1 MDGLLKA
8 RMARGALIQ
17 LVGKIAS
24 SILGLVAFA
33 MMARYL
39 GVEGFG
45 MYTTATAFLQF
56 FGILMEC
63 GLTLVTI
70 QMISKSNV
78 DENKI
83 LSNIMTFRA
92 ITAFLFLAA
101 APIIVLFFPYP
112 QIVKVG
118 VLVAA
123 ASFFFVSLNQ
133 IFVSYLQK
141 ALRLVIVTIAEN
153 IARLILIVGVMF
165 AMYFDLGLLN
175 ILGWLVVSNLINLAV
190 SWLWGAKWLK
200 LRPAFDWQI
209 WKEIWTRSW
218 PFALSIS
225 LNLIYLKGDTI
236 VLSLFRPPTEVGLY
250 GATYRILDILT
261 MIPTLIMGVAL
272 PVLARFWLENKKEFF
287 ALMQKVFDVFL
298 MLAVPIVFGTMIIAD
313 KIMVFV
319 AGKEFFAAGA
329 ILRVL
334 ILAAGAILLNG
345 LSGYAV
351 VALNQQ
357 RKMIFGYLLA
367 AVLTLIGYFATIPVF
382 GYWGAAW
389 FTVFS
394 ETLILILTSIVVYR
408 TSKFVANFK
417 LLPKILLATIAML
430 VVLKLTISWPVWI
443 LFFEAVFVYFA
454 VLLAIGGLSRRFA
467 FDLLKLK

>member
-1 MDGLLKA
+1 MDGLLRT

-45 MYTTATAFLQF
+45 MYTTVTAFLQF

-92 ITAFLFLAA
+92 ISAFLFLAA
-101 APIIVLFFPYP
+101 APVIVLFFPYP

-133 IFVSYLQK
+133 IFVSYFQK
-141 ALRLVIVTIAEN
+141 ALRLIVVTIAEN
-153 IARLILIVGVMF
+153 VARMILIVGVML
-165 AMYFDLGLLN
+165 AVYFDMGLLN

-190 SWLWGAKWLK
+190 SWFWGAKWLK
-200 LRPAFDWQI
+200 LRPAFDWII

-236 VLSLFRPPTEVGLY
+236 ILSLFRPQAEVGLY
-250 GATYRILDILT
+250 GATYRVLDILT

-272 PVLARFWLENKKEFF
+272 PVLVRFWQENKKEFF
-287 ALMQKVFDVFL
+287 VLMQKIFDCFL
-298 MLAVPIVFGTMIIAD
+298 MLAVPVVLGTMLIAD

-319 AGKEFFAAGA
+319 AGQDFFAAGA

-345 LSGYAV
+345 LSGYAI
-351 VALNQQ
+351 VALNKQ
-357 RKMIFGYLLA
+357 RKMIFGYLFVA
-367 AVLTLIGYFATIPVF
+367 ALTLIGYFVTIPIF

-394 ETLILILTSIVVYR
+394 ETLILILTSIVVFK
-408 TSKFVANFK
+408 TSKFVASFK
-417 LLPKILLATIAML
+417 LLPKILLATIVML
-430 VVLKLTISWPVWI
+430 AVLKLTISWPVWI

-454 VLLAIGGLSRRFA
+454 ILFAVRGLSKRFV
-467 FDLLKLK
+467 FGLIKLR